1 MLIYVMDEMMVY
13 TANELKKI
21 IREQLPN
28 LRNFNKKRKELLIDI
43 ITSNDL
49 DISTLKPVTKKEV
62 EQPKFSMRF
71 GKFSPFAQ
79 DLKK

>member
-1 MLIYVMDEMMVY
+1 MDEMMQY

-21 IREQLPN
+21 IREQMPN

-43 ITSNDL
+43 IISNEL
-49 DISTLKPVTKKEV
+49 DISSLKPVIKKEI

>member
-1 MLIYVMDEMMVY
+1 MEDLMQY

-49 DISTLKPVTKKEV
+49 DISSLKPVIKKEI

-71 GKFSPFAQ
+71 GKFSPFAN
-79 DLKK
+79 DLND

>member
-1 MLIYVMDEMMVY
+1 MEDLMQY

-28 LRNFNKKRKELLIDI
+28 LRNFNKKRKELLVDI

-49 DISTLKPVTKKEV
+49 DISSLKPVQKKEV
-62 EQPKFSMRF
+62 EEPKFTMRF
-71 GKFSPFAQ
+71 GKFSPFAN
-79 DLKK
+79 DLND

>member
-1 MLIYVMDEMMVY
+1 MDDLMSY

-28 LRNFNKKRKELLIDI
+28 LRNFNKKRKELLVDI

-49 DISTLKPVTKKEV
+49 DTGSLKPVQKKEV
-62 EQPKFSMRF
+62 EEPKFSMRF
-71 GKFSPFAQ
+71 GKFSPFAN
-79 DLKK
+79 DLND

>member
-1 MLIYVMDEMMVY
+1 MSY

-28 LRNFNKKRKELLIDI
+28 LRNFNKKRKELLVDI

-49 DISTLKPVTKKEV
+49 DTSTLKPVQKKEV
-62 EQPKFSMRF
+62 EEPKFSMRF
-71 GKFSPFAQ
+71 GKFSPFAN
-79 DLKK
+79 DLND

>member
-1 MLIYVMDEMMVY
+1 MEDLMQY

-49 DISTLKPVTKKEV
+49 DISTLKPVQKKEV

-71 GKFSPFAQ
+71 GKFSPFAN
-79 DLKK
+79 DLND

>member
-1 MLIYVMDEMMVY
+1 MMGY

-28 LRNFNKKRKELLIDI
+28 LRNFNKKRKELLVDI

-49 DISTLKPVTKKEV
+49 DISTLKPVQKKEV
-62 EQPKFSMRF
+62 EDPKFTMRF
-71 GKFSPFAQ
+71 GKFSPFAN
-79 DLKK
+79 DLND

>member
-1 MLIYVMDEMMVY
+1 MDDLMSY

-21 IREQLPN
+21 IKEQLPN
-28 LRNFNKKRKELLIDI
+28 LRNFNKKRKELLVDI

-49 DISTLKPVTKKEV
+49 DISTLKPVQKKEV

-71 GKFSPFAQ
+71 GKFSPFAN
-79 DLKK
+79 DLND

>member
-1 MLIYVMDEMMVY
+1 MDDLMSY

-28 LRNFNKKRKELLIDI
+28 LRNFNKKRKELLVDI

-49 DISTLKPVTKKEV
+49 DISTLKPVQKKEV

-71 GKFSPFAQ
+71 GKFSPFAN
-79 DLKK
+79 DLND

>member
-1 MLIYVMDEMMVY
+1 MDEMMVY

-43 ITSNDL
+43 IISNDL
-49 DISTLKPVTKKEV
+49 DISSLKPVIKKEV
-62 EQPKFSMRF
+62 EQPKFKIRF
-71 GKFSPFAQ
+71 GSFFPFKD
-79 DLKK
+79 DL

>member
-1 MLIYVMDEMMVY
+1 MDEMMQY

-43 ITSNDL
+43 IISNDL
-49 DISTLKPVTKKEV
+49 DISSLKPVIKKEI

>member
-1 MLIYVMDEMMVY
+1 MYMDEMMQY

-49 DISTLKPVTKKEV
+49 DISSLKPVVKKEV

>member
-1 MLIYVMDEMMVY
+1 MMVY

-43 ITSNDL
+43 IISNDL
-49 DISTLKPVTKKEV
+49 DISSLKPVIKKEV
-62 EQPKFSMRF
+62 EQPQFKISFWTFR
-71 GKFSPFAQ
+71 PFKD
-79 DLKK
+79 DL

>member
-1 MLIYVMDEMMVY
+1 MMSY

-21 IREQLPN
+21 IREQMPN

-43 ITSNDL
+43 ITSNNL
-49 DISTLKPVTKKEV
+49 DTSSLKPVIKKEI

>member
-1 MLIYVMDEMMVY
+1 MYMDEMMQY

-21 IREQLPN
+21 IREQMPN

-49 DISTLKPVTKKEV
+49 DISSLKPVIKKEV

>member
-1 MLIYVMDEMMVY
+1 MMVY

-43 ITSNDL
+43 IISNEL
-49 DISTLKPVTKKEV
+49 DISSLKPVIKKEV
-62 EQPKFSMRF
+62 EQPQFKIRF
-71 GKFSPFAQ
+71 GEFRPFKD
-79 DLKK
+79 DL

>member
-1 MLIYVMDEMMVY
+1 MMVY

-43 ITSNDL
+43 IISNEL
-49 DISTLKPVTKKEV
+49 DISSLKPVIKKEV
-62 EQPKFSMRF
+62 EQPKFKIRF
-71 GKFSPFAQ
+71 GIFRPFKD
-79 DLKK
+79 DL

>member
-1 MLIYVMDEMMVY
+1 MYMEDLMQY

>member
-1 MLIYVMDEMMVY
+1 MYMDEMMQY

-21 IREQLPN
+21 IREQMPN

-49 DISTLKPVTKKEV
+49 DISSLKPVQKKEI

>member
-1 MLIYVMDEMMVY
+1 MDEMMQY

-49 DISTLKPVTKKEV
+49 DISSLKPVVKKEV

>member
-1 MLIYVMDEMMVY
+1 MDDLMSY

-21 IREQLPN
+21 IREQMPN

-49 DISTLKPVTKKEV
+49 DISSLKPVIKKEI

-71 GKFSPFAQ
+71 GKFSPFAN
-79 DLKK
+79 DLND

>member
-1 MLIYVMDEMMVY
+1 MEEMMVY

-49 DISTLKPVTKKEV
+49 DISTLKPVQKKEV
-62 EQPKFSMRF
+62 EDPKFTMRF

>member
-1 MLIYVMDEMMVY
+1 MEDLMQY

-49 DISTLKPVTKKEV
+49 DISSLKPVTKKEI
-62 EQPKFSMRF
+62 EQPKFSMKF
-71 GKFSPFAQ
+71 GKFSPFAN
-79 DLKK
+79 DLND

>member
-1 MLIYVMDEMMVY
+1 MYMDEMMQY

-49 DISTLKPVTKKEV
+49 DISSLKPVTKKEV
-62 EQPKFSMRF
+62 EEPKFSMRF

>member
-1 MLIYVMDEMMVY
+1 MEEMMVY

-21 IREQLPN
+21 IREQMPN

-49 DISTLKPVTKKEV
+49 DISSLKPVIKKEI

>member
-1 MLIYVMDEMMVY
+1 MDDLMSY

-28 LRNFNKKRKELLIDI
+28 LKNFNKKRKELLVDI

-49 DISTLKPVTKKEV
+49 DISSLKPVQKKEV
-62 EQPKFSMRF
+62 EDPKFTMRF

>member
-1 MLIYVMDEMMVY
+1 MYMEDLMQY

-21 IREQLPN
+21 IREQLPT

-49 DISTLKPVTKKEV
+49 DISSLKPVQKKEI

-71 GKFSPFAQ
+71 GKFSPFAN
-79 DLKK
+79 DLND

>member
-1 MLIYVMDEMMVY
+1 MEDLMQY

-43 ITSNDL
+43 IISNDL
-49 DISTLKPVTKKEV
+49 DISSLKPVIKKEI

-71 GKFSPFAQ
+71 GKFSPFAN
-79 DLKK
+79 DLND

>member
-1 MLIYVMDEMMVY
+1 MYMDEMMQY

-49 DISTLKPVTKKEV
+49 DISSLQPVQKKEL
-62 EQPKFSMRF
+62 EEPKFTMRF

>member
-1 MLIYVMDEMMVY
+1 MDEMMQY

-21 IREQLPN
+21 IREQMPN

-49 DISTLKPVTKKEV
+49 DISSLKPVVKKEV
-62 EQPKFSMRF
+62 EEPKFSMRF